1 MKINTSKIDFLRP
14 LTKRK
19 STKSIVIH
27 HSASGTAI
35 TLQDINRWHLA
46 NGWSGIGYHYVI
58 YADGQI
64 WTGRPENTVG
74 AHAYYTAKQEANS
87 NGIGICLIG
96 NFETGTPTQA
106 QLDSLVWLI
115 KDIRTR
121 YPGIAVQG
129 HKDVMPT
136 ACPGK
141 NFPWTELCKRLEEV
155 KKVMFK
161 TANDIPDWGKPT
173 IDRLIAKDALQ
184 GDGKG
189 NINLSEDATRILVIL
204 DRLGVLK

>member
-14 LTKRK
+14 LIKRK

-27 HSASGTAI
+27 HSASGTNI
-35 TLQDINRWHLA
+35 TVQDINRWHLA

-64 WTGRPENTVG
+64 WTGRPEDTVG
-74 AHAYYTAKQEANS
+74 AHAYYSAKQEANS

-96 NFETGTPTQA
+96 NFETGKPTSQ

-115 KDIRTR
+115 RDIRTR
-121 YPGIAVQG
+121 YPGIAVKG

-141 NFPWTELCKRLEEV
+141 NFPWVELIKRLEE
-155 KKVMFK
+155 
-161 TANDIPDWGKPT
+161 KPMAEPWKEKI
-173 IDRLIAKDALQ
+173 IDDALKA
-184 GDGKG
+184 GLITERHDPDEPAPKWFVLVTLLNALEKGGK
-189 NINLSEDATRILVIL
+189 
-204 DRLGVLK
+204 